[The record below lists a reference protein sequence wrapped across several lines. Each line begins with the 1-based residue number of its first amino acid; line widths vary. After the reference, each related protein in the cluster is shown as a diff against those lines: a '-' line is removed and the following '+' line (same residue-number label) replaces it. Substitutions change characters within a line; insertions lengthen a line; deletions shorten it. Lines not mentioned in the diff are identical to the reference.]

1 MMKEFTQA
9 LELTDEELD
18 LVAAGGGGGGG
29 CCGSRGDTN
38 GNGSINVLSF
48 DTVQVNAGIL
58 SVQSNSSDN
67 A

>member
-1 MMKEFTQA
+1 MMEEFTRA
-9 LELTDEELD
+9 VELTDEELD
-18 LVAAGGGGGGG
+18 LVAAGGGT

-48 DTVQVNAGIL
+48 NTVQVNAGIL
-58 SVQSNSSDN
+58 SFQSNSSDN

>member
-1 MMKEFTQA
+1 MMEEFTHA
-9 LELTDEELD
+9 VELTDEELD
-18 LVAAGGGGGGG
+18 LVAAGTGGG
-29 CCGSRGDTN
+29 CCNRGDTN